1 MIVFLFWVLASVVVA
16 FVGRKRKFGFWGYLF
31 SSLLFTPLVGFMLV
45 LASDAKPARVQASDA
60 KPARVQA

>member
-45 LASDAKPARVQASDA
+45 LASDAKPTRVQA
-60 KPARVQA
+60 